1 MLCLPTPDFTD
12 YLDAVTN
19 GIFSKKERE
28 SVKAEL
34 EDHLFIKYELLT
46 AQGKSAEE
54 AVKAAEEAM
63 GDRNALRQSLSRVHS
78 YRPDISM
85 KKAAHLLM
93 AGLILSVFHIN
104 FFDGMELLENF
115 IASVCTLTGV
125 YCLSKANGT
134 LKKSFAFYT
143 AHTVLMYARY
153 AFTPFIEDK
162 PAAAVPVNAAQ
173 TVFLCLGFVFLMKGL
188 KELVM
193 PYTGAPHKPLN
204 FGAATVLCTG
214 SYIYGRLITL
224 VLTQGNNTAYTTNIA
239 DEAFILILPG
249 TVMSITGVIITLV
262 LLFRVNR
269 LLYAADHEY
278 QIEDSP
284 KKKALF
290 AVCLCVFAA
299 GLSLLTGYFYL
310 KPSPALTEYT
320 PDGDAAVA
328 NVLKTYQN
336 EKFDP
341 TVGKFGEPGDIFS
354 LLPKEETARYSDLEP
369 LRMPQEEQ
377 DNELYYN
384 TRHYGSRFEE
394 AYAFPINK
402 EHGEFRLLRRIILPE
417 DSSGCRAILSTQTDN
432 SGLIPMNNDDTFIL
446 ILSRDEYGRLCEQKP
461 LKTYRD
467 DLGIV
472 YAFEFAANPGT
483 QIIIGKT
490 YAVSYP
496 GHRISFNYATYML
509 AFDKPVFGL
518 SRSVMDIIKKRG
530 SDIYYVSPSSFYTS
544 GSYTFLMYVP
554 FAEQKTE

>member
-1 MLCLPTPDFTD
+1 MPTPDFTD

-19 GIFSKKERE
+19 GIFFKKERE

-34 EDHLFIKYELLT
+34 ADHLYIKYELLT

-63 GDRNALRQSLSRVHS
+63 GDRNALRHTLSQVHS

-85 KKAAHLLM
+85 KKAVHLLM

-104 FFDGMELLENF
+104 FFDGMELIENF

-134 LKKSFAFYT
+134 LKKSFGFYT

-173 TVFLCLGFVFLMKGL
+173 TVFLCLGFIFLMKGL

-204 FGAATVLCTG
+204 FNAATVLCTG
-214 SYIYGRLITL
+214 SYIYGRLTTL
-224 VLTQGNNTAYTTNIA
+224 LLTQGNSAYTATPGNDAI
-239 DEAFILILPG
+239 AFILPG
-249 TVMSITGVIITLV
+249 VVMSVTGVVITLV

-290 AVCLCVFAA
+290 AVCTCVFAV
-299 GLSLLTGYFYL
+299 GLSLITGYFYL
-310 KPSPALTEYT
+310 KPSPALTVYE
-320 PDGDAAVA
+320 PDGDK
-328 NVLKTYQN
+328 NVEQTMKTYQL
-336 EKFDP
+336 ESFDP
-341 TVGKFGEPGDIFS
+341 STGRFGEPEDIFS
-354 LLPKEETARYSDLEP
+354 LLPKKETARYSDLAP

-377 DNELYYN
+377 DNERYYN

-394 AYAFPINK
+394 AYAFPINE

-467 DLGIV
+467 DLGVI
-472 YAFEFAANPGT
+472 YAFEFTAKPGT

-530 SDIYYVSPSSFYTS
+530 SDIYYVSPSSSYTS